1 MNYHQAGEINKMSDG
16 LPDREQRT
24 GDSGEVRSGLILD
37 LMDFVPRALGEE
49 RAFSFYFSFFLANIS
64 L

>member
-37 LMDFVPRALGEE
+37 LMDFVPRALGGVC
-49 RAFSFYFSFFLANIS
+49 FLFLFLFFFF
-64 L
+64 